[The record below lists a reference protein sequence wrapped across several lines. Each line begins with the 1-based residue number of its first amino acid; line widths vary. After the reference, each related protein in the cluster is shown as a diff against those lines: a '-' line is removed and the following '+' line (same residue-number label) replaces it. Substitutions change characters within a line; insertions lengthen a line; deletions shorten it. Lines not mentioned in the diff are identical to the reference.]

1 LATALRNW
9 VVSLDVPIPFHW
21 RQKRRENTMFTEAIN
36 KVTANHKATRRHHL
50 LSFFFAL
57 VFALTIYPTRAH
69 AQIIGDLEA
78 NISFQFYVGDTKF
91 PAGEYRIRMLD
102 DSDLTVMQI
111 SSVDG
116 SASAVF
122 PVEQAEKNSEPTKSE
137 LIFHKYGNRRFLAK
151 LFEQDNPDGSQVV
164 ESSYEKKISQA
175 TSQAQI
181 HVPARHGRQ
190 QGK

>member
-1 LATALRNW
+1 
-9 VVSLDVPIPFHW
+9 
-21 RQKRRENTMFTEAIN
+21 MFIEAIN
-36 KVTANHKATRRHHL
+36 EVTASHKPTRRYHL
-50 LSFFFAL
+50 LSLFIAL
-57 VFALTIYPTRAH
+57 VFALTIYPTQAH

-78 NISFQFYVGDTKF
+78 KIPFQFHVGNTEL

-111 SSVDG
+111 SSMDG

-122 PVEQAEKNSEPTKSE
+122 QVEEAEKSSEPSKSE
-137 LIFHKYGNRRFLAK
+137 LIFHKYGKRYFLAK
-151 LFEQDNPDGSQVV
+151 LFDEGNPDGSQVV

-175 TSQAQI
+175 TSQIQE
-181 HVPARHGRQ
+181 HVPARHRKQ